1 MTVNELK
8 KELEKFSG
16 DSIIMIPSHDTFGS
30 VEANHLAQGINEADG
45 CLFIENS
52 YEHESDTSVV
62 EIVKCKNCKHR
73 ETKKCL
79 LCVEEFVYYEDEDG
93 YATDY
98 HVIINDYTT
107 DEGFCHIGEL

>member
-16 DSIIMIPSHDTFGS
+16 DSIIMIPSPNAFGS
-30 VEANHLAQGINEADG
+30 VAANHLAQGINEADG

-52 YEHESDTSVV
+52 CEHELDTSVV

-73 ETKKCL
+73 ETKNCL
-79 LCVEEFVYYEDEDG
+79 LYFEEFVYDVDEDG
-93 YATDY
+93 YVDCDI
-98 HVIINDYTT
+98 IINDYTT
-107 DEGFCHIGEL
+107 DEGFCHIGEP